1 MKDIGK
7 QQYAIFDPNQAQ
19 HKQNTRN
26 ASNATASFSTEDDA
40 ANQMNVIE
48 EETHVVETVHKT
60 REDESC
66 PLDVVSTADNVPI
79 SSSPSIAQ
87 KTLHQDA
94 LSEWKTPIDNFLHRS
109 TPAVIKKMLQNL
121 TIIFH
126 VYESIQ
132 RMS

>member
-1 MKDIGK
+1 ML
-7 QQYAIFDPNQAQ
+7 QLVLV
-19 HKQNTRN
+19 
-26 ASNATASFSTEDDA
+26 STEDDA

-94 LSEWKTPIDNFLHRS
+94 LSEWKTPLDNFFTQEYHHIPRVREYTEDELKNLFRS
-109 TPAVIKKMLQNL
+109 YGMMTPDERMKKP
-121 TIIFH
+121 
-126 VYESIQ
+126 SC
-132 RMS
+132 